1 MPKGGK
7 REGAGRK
14 TLSSAP
20 RTPTRSVTLT
30 EGDIATL
37 KAIDP
42 NLSKAIRI
50 LIARHSHE

>member
-1 MPKGGK
+1 MPKGGT
-7 REGAGRK
+7 RPGAGRK

-30 EGDIATL
+30 ESDIAFL
-37 KAIDP
+37 HSIDP